1 MYYIAKFLEF
11 TGLTILGINVYLS
24 FPYRI
29 SYEILVISIA
39 FFTVGFLIEKFVLK
53 Q

>member
-11 TGLTILGINVYLS
+11 TGLMIIGVSVYVS

-39 FFTVGFLIEKFVLK
+39 FFLVGFLIEKFVLK
-53 Q
+53 